1 MRVPART
8 RLGATQGQT
17 LRQPDPGT
25 RGPNRHEQPAHAEHV
40 RAGAELSA
48 LNYCIRFIPKEDV
61 RMAAN
66 PLSAWNDGPAW
77 DVILDFVARVTK
89 TDGRDYVPP
98 GERIAT
104 FDNDGTL

>member
-1 MRVPART
+1 
-8 RLGATQGQT
+8 
-17 LRQPDPGT
+17 
-25 RGPNRHEQPAHAEHV
+25 
-40 RAGAELSA
+40 
-48 LNYCIRFIPKEDV
+48 
-61 RMAAN
+61 MAAN